1 MTRTRPLRIA
11 VAGYV
16 DHGKSTVIGRLLN
29 DTSQVREDRFNK
41 VKKICENT
49 GKRFEYAFLL
59 DALEEEQQQ
68 GITIDVTEVPWVYN
82 GREYIIIDTPGH
94 REFLKNMVG
103 GASRADAA
111 VLVVDVHEGLKEHF
125 HRQVAVMALLGVP
138 KIIVVLNKMDLVDW
152 SEKAFQQREKELDVL
167 FKNAGLKPPQVI
179 PIAAWSGANLLSKS
193 AEMPW
198 YKGAPLAQALSDLPP
213 VSGEELAPLR
223 FPIQD
228 VYKFEEKRIYA
239 GRVEAGILKT
249 GQKIRFLPSGRES
262 VIESIEVFGEPER
275 TAARPGDAIG
285 ITLADPLFLARGEL
299 GFEPSHPPRVSR
311 TITADLFWLAPKP
324 LLAGKSYAFRC
335 GNAELL
341 AQVDAIESVMNSET
355 LAQAAGSALAAGG
368 IGRVRL
374 TLDKALA
381 HDFFKDN
388 EKTGRFVLVEDFR
401 VAGGGRILSDQRA
414 YLSTELSDVTPAER
428 AKRFGHKGF
437 VVWSTGLSGAGK
449 STIMRELE
457 KQLFAQ
463 GVNVFVLDG
472 DNVRQGIC
480 SDLGFSETDRVE
492 NIRRVAE
499 VAKLFADAGVV
510 VLAAFLSPFEENR
523 RRAREIIGAD
533 RFVEVF
539 VDCPLEICEKRDPKQ
554 LYSKARQGEVTQFT
568 GLSSP
573 YEKPESAD
581 IVLHTD
587 QKSVAQCVAELRDYL
602 AATPL
607 LGPRPAGGS

>member
-1 MTRTRPLRIA
+1 MIKSRPLRVA

-29 DTSQVREDRFNK
+29 DTAQVREDRVNK
-41 VKKICENT
+41 VKALCENT

-68 GITIDVTEVPWVYN
+68 GITIDVTEVPWVYE

-152 SEKAFQQREKELDVL
+152 SETAFTRREKELDVL

-179 PIAAWSGANLLSKS
+179 PVAAWSGANLLTR
-193 AEMPW
+193 APEMPW
-198 YKGAPLAQALSDLPP
+198 YKGAPLARALSDLPP
-213 VSGEELAPLR
+213 VSGEDILPLR

-239 GRVEAGILKT
+239 GRVEAGVLT
-249 GQKIRFLPSGRES
+249 AGQKIKFLPSGRES
-262 VIESIEVFGEPER
+262 VVASIEVHGDPGR
-275 TAARPGDAIG
+275 KTANPGDAVG
-285 ITLADPLFLARGEL
+285 ITLEDPLFLQRGEL
-299 GFEPSHPPRVSR
+299 GFEPSTPPRVSR
-311 TITADLFWLAPKP
+311 SLTADLFWLSPKP
-324 LLAGKSYAFRC
+324 LIAGKSYSFRC
-335 GNAELL
+335 GNAELI
-341 AQVDAIESVMNSET
+341 AQVEAIESVMNSET
-355 LAQAAGSALAAGG
+355 LAQGAGVELGAGG

-374 TLDKALA
+374 NLDKVLA

-414 YLSTELSDVTPAER
+414 FLSTELSEVTSAER
-428 AKRFGHKGF
+428 AKRFGHPGF
-437 VVWSTGLSGAGK
+437 VVWSTGLSGSGK

-480 SDLGFSETDRVE
+480 RDLGFSDSDRIE

-499 VAKLFADAGVV
+499 VAKLMADAGMV
-510 VLAAFLSPFEENR
+510 VLTAFLSPFEESR
-523 RRAREIIGAD
+523 REAREIIGEH

-539 VDCPLEICEKRDPKQ
+539 IDCPLDVCEKRDPKK
-554 LYSKARQGEVTQFT
+554 LYSKARRGQVAQFT
-568 GLSSP
+568 GLSSV
-573 YEKPESAD
+573 YENPSSAD
-581 IVLHTD
+581 IHLRTD
-587 QKSVAQCVAELRDYL
+587 KMSADESVAQVREFLSSHSQYL
-602 AATPL
+602 QNF
-607 LGPRPAGGS
+607 RK